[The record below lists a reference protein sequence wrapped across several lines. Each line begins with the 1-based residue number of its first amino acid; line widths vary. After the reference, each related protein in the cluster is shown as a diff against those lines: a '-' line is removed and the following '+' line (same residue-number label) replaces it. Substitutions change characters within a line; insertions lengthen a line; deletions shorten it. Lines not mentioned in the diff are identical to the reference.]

1 MATVR
6 FEIVKRDVSSQ
17 ARRGRLQTAHGV
29 VETPVFMP
37 VGTQATVKAMSPLE
51 MEELGCEILLGN
63 TYHLNDRPGPD
74 LIERR
79 GGLHSFMGWD
89 GSILTDSGGY
99 QVFSLGERN
108 TITDEGVSFKSHSD
122 GRSHFIGP
130 RESMEIQRKL
140 GSDIAGV

>member
-1 MATVR
+1 MFHHRRVGDDCKLRMGSWKRQFYASGNTGNSESDVAT
-6 FEIVKRDVSSQ
+6 RD
-17 ARRGRLQTAHGV
+17 GG
-29 VETPVFMP
+29 
-37 VGTQATVKAMSPLE
+37 
-51 MEELGCEILLGN
+51 LGCEILLGN

-108 TITDEGVSFKSHSD
+108 TITDEGFV
-122 GRSHFIGP
+122 
-130 RESMEIQRKL
+130 
-140 GSDIAGV
+140 